1 MDLGATLVLIGA
13 GIPGSGLLGGARPD
27 PAAGQR
33 AFPAAAHGDA
43 AATQTGRRFDLA
55 DLGPFGYST
64 PAAMT
69 AFIGHLAGIEDQLR
83 LLRSFDGMLTAG
95 DMPEYLF
102 RRTHGVVGLLRRL
115 IEDGCAQAITTGG
128 ERLSRELLAGIPI
141 RLGRL
146 ADLDP
151 DAGEIPD
158 IPGDDVPPPEPK
170 KNAGPGTRSS
180 TTAAPARPLV
190 GEGSAPVPAR
200 ALPRSMDPLAGESLQ
215 GFLLRLSCRLRIAP
229 LRLARLTGCTAAT
242 SQGISRQA
250 MLDLGTE
257 AFAWAARLTGSEAAV
272 LTLVP
277 WAARYPPIG
286 RALSRSSPH
295 RPAIREAWLFTP
307 GIRYC
312 PSCLRGDLSPV
323 QEKYGGPW
331 QKYWLL
337 PIAFACPRHRVL
349 LTDGCPQEHSPAEQG
364 NWQLIRHAD
373 SSTLHPAQCRR
384 AAHAAGRGRNSPP
397 CGARLDLA
405 GAAASPGQDT
415 IEAQQRLLG
424 LLGDL
429 HSTETAV
436 SIFTDIRV
444 VTALLCDSWPLGRD
458 LMDPRMAAAASEHV
472 RQLNASSYR
481 ALDKPPRGI
490 LATAGLLTAA
500 IAVLDG
506 PDLAG
511 TVARHAQ
518 ARKAGSPSKS
528 SWARVL
534 GRHHPACSPALR
546 DAAEP
551 ATRAYRRT
559 AGPNSTRAPS
569 RAGGYRPEHIPPSCR
584 KTGTTSTSP
593 ASATGWPSRCAAQ
606 EPSPS
611 CSGQP
616 AEPRET
622 PRATSASG
630 SQGLPTSSHPTW
642 SSGSASTAPTI
653 SPQPCT
659 ALPRN
664 WTPPPAS
671 PTISTAARPCANG
684 AWTRAHGNSSPPA

>member
-1 MDLGATLVLIGA
+1 
-13 GIPGSGLLGGARPD
+13 
-27 PAAGQR
+27 
-33 AFPAAAHGDA
+33 
-43 AATQTGRRFDLA
+43 
-55 DLGPFGYST
+55 
-64 PAAMT
+64 
-69 AFIGHLAGIEDQLR
+69 
-83 LLRSFDGMLTAG
+83 
-95 DMPEYLF
+95 
-102 RRTHGVVGLLRRL
+102 
-115 IEDGCAQAITTGG
+115 
-128 ERLSRELLAGIPI
+128 
-141 RLGRL
+141 
-146 ADLDP
+146 
-151 DAGEIPD
+151 
-158 IPGDDVPPPEPK
+158 
-170 KNAGPGTRSS
+170 
-180 TTAAPARPLV
+180 
-190 GEGSAPVPAR
+190 
-200 ALPRSMDPLAGESLQ
+200 MDPLAGESLQ

-257 AFAWAARLTGSEAAV
+257 AFARAARLTESEAAA
-272 LTLVP
+272 LTLLP
-277 WAARYPPIG
+277 WAARYPPIST
-286 RALSRSSPH
+286 ALSRH
-295 RPAIREAWLFTP
+295 GLRRPAIREAWLFTP

-323 QEKYGGPW
+323 QEQYGGPW

-349 LTDGCPQEHSPAEQG
+349 LMDGCPQEHSPAEQG

-373 SSTLHPAQCRR
+373 SSALHPAQCRR

-472 RQLNASSYR
+472 RQLNARSYR
-481 ALDKPPRGI
+481 ALDKPPRSI

-500 IAVLDG
+500 IAILDS
-506 PDLAG
+506 PDMAG
-511 TVARHAQ
+511 TMARHAQ

-559 AGPNSTRAPS
+559 AGPSSTRAPS
-569 RAGGYRPEHIPPSCR
+569 RAGGYRPEHIPAFLPEDWYDEHLARLGYRMAKSMRRAGAVTLVQWAAGGSAGDAASYLGIRLPGATHQFAPDLAHWLREHGTDDFTAALRSLAAQLDSAPGLTNYQHRRQAMREWCLEPGTWQQLTTRLAPVPGPVKPILDDR
-584 KTGTTSTSP
+584 KRQE
-593 ASATGWPSRCAAQ
+593 ASAFTWAYVTQG
-606 EPSPS
+606 
-611 CSGQP
+611 
-616 AEPRET
+616 EPRFA
-622 PRATSASG
+622 PHPIQASQPEPVQKDWAKNRG
-630 SQGLPTSSHPTW
+630 STW
-642 SSGSASTAPTI
+642 S
-653 SPQPCT
+653 
-659 ALPRN
+659 LL
-664 WTPPPAS
+664 
-671 PTISTAARPCANG
+671 ARPGRFVHYAELG
-684 AWTRAHGNSSPPA
+684 KLLLEHGDRLAKNIDYSE